1 MTRLRSACGAS
12 REGGAAS
19 DPAAPVPRRPLGGR
33 WLRAALVLAAMPVAA
48 LAQDPPN
55 DPVAA
60 RQAAQTVTQPRFKPE
75 QIEAGREQFHR
86 TCAQCHGRN
95 MVNAGTTV
103 YDLRKFPL
111 DQPDRFLHSVTQGK
125 GNMPSFKEAL
135 SPDQIG
141 VLWAYVGTRG
151 GKEP

>member
-1 MTRLRSACGAS
+1 MPMAWMH
-12 REGGAAS
+12 
-19 DPAAPVPRRPLGGR
+19 PPV
-33 WLRAALVLAAMPVAA
+33 LVLLAA
-48 LAQDPPN
+48 LAPLAATAQSDDP
-55 DPVAA
+55 
-60 RQAAQTVTQPRFKPE
+60 QAAQDAAKAVTAARFKPE

-111 DQPDRFLHSVTQGK
+111 DQPERFLSSVTQGK

-135 SPDQIG
+135 SSEQIG
-141 VLWAYVGTRG
+141 ILWAYVGTRG
-151 GKEP
+151 GKAP